1 MTKISNLR
9 RKSVKAKNNGVKSV
23 EWYYLIPLIFVV
35 AILPL
40 IVHLKVIPLSGV
52 SYDYWIG
59 THDNYDFFS
68 YYKGIGLIIAA
79 SSALFLIV
87 VRLFQNDRNIIKKD
101 FRPYYAGTGIYF
113 LFILGSALASDFPG
127 VALSGF
133 PDRYEGLYILMAYL
147 VVFLA
152 TTALVSSE
160 KQVKILLGALLAG
173 AFLIGFIGLFQYIGY
188 DFLKSDVAKS
198 IFLSGQYKSIGEQLN
213 FQFDKYVIYA
223 TLFHYN
229 YVGSYTAM
237 LFPLCFALLVLVK
250 DKRAKAVLG
259 FMTILMGIIW
269 LGCNARSGIVG
280 GGLAFL
286 VFLIAIHKLL
296 RKHWKLLVV
305 GLVLMLALAVGL
317 NQVSGGYFSSRISSL
332 YTDAKGLFGIAAGP
346 EPEGD
351 RIPLKAVEING
362 TQGTVVTN
370 SETLNFTYDEG
381 QLIFTDSEHETIPYA
396 YDREQGT
403 MAFSDPQYAEYL
415 LNVGQLNGK
424 GALKIQKGDIQLFF
438 GLEPDKLTF
447 LSPNGREI
455 SLEPVE
461 AWGFA
466 GHERIGSS
474 RGYIWSRSLPL
485 LKNTLF
491 LGYGPDTFAIVFP
504 QHDILGKMYAYHG
517 DMWQIVDK
525 PHNQYLQI
533 ALNTGII
540 SLLAFLFLVV
550 YYLYQSFRLYVSNP
564 FRDFLSQA
572 GVAVFIAIVGYLGAA
587 FFNDSVVSVAP
598 VFWCLLGLGVSI
610 NHMLKAKQV
619 KEP

>member
-1 MTKISNLR
+1 MKTRNNVA
-9 RKSVKAKNNGVKSV
+9 KSA
-23 EWYYLIPLIFVV
+23 EWYYMIPLIFVI

-52 SYDYWIG
+52 CYDYWTG
-59 THDNYDFFS
+59 ASDNYDFFS
-68 YYKGIGLIIAA
+68 YYKGIGLI
-79 SSALFLIV
+79 SSASVGVFFAV
-87 VRLFQNDRNIIKKD
+87 VRLFQSDQNLIKRD
-101 FRPYYAGTGIYF
+101 LMPYYTGTMVYV
-113 LFILGSALASDFPG
+113 LFILGSSLASDFPS
-127 VALSGF
+127 VAVSGF
-133 PDRYEGLYILMAYL
+133 PDRYEGIYTLIAYL
-147 VVFLA
+147 LVFLV
-152 TTALVSSE
+152 TTALVSTE
-160 KQVKILLGALLAG
+160 KQVKIILGALLAG
-173 AFLIGFIGLFQYIGY
+173 AFVVGIIGLFQYIGY
-188 DFLKSDVAKS
+188 DFLKSDFGKS
-198 IFLSGQYKSIGEQLN
+198 LFLSGQYRHIADQLN
-213 FQFDKYVIYA
+213 FQFDKYVVYA
-223 TLFHYN
+223 TLYHYN

-237 LFPLCFALLVLVK
+237 LFPLCFALLIVVK
-250 DKRAKAVLG
+250 DKRYKAVLG
-259 FMTILMGIIW
+259 FMTILMGIVW

-280 GGLAFL
+280 GGLALL
-286 VFLIAIHKLL
+286 VFLIVINKML
-296 RKHWKLLVV
+296 RKYWRIFGVGLLV
-305 GLVLMLALAVGL
+305 MLAFATGL
-317 NQVSGGYFSSRISSL
+317 NQVSGGFFSARIASL
-332 YTDAKGLFGIAAGP
+332 YTDTKVLFGIADSP
-346 EPEGD
+346 EQGGD
-351 RIPLKAVEING
+351 RIPLKDIKING
-362 TQGTVVTN
+362 NQGTVVT
-370 SETLNFTYDEG
+370 STETLSFIYDEG
-381 QLIFTDSEHETIPYA
+381 RLIFTDSEHRNIPYS
-396 YDREQGT
+396 YDREQGNIT
-403 MAFSDPQYAEYL
+403 FGDPRYVDYL
-415 LNVGQLNGK
+415 LTAGQLNGK
-424 GALKIQKGDIQLFF
+424 GALKIQKGNILLFF
-438 GLEPDKLTF
+438 DLEQDKITL

-466 GHERIGSS
+466 GLERIGSS

-491 LGYGPDTFAIVFP
+491 FGYGPDTFAIVFP

-610 NHMLKAKQV
+610 NHILKAKQV